1 MAKNKETEKNTEKP
15 VEKTRTPAK
24 TQNSSKEVEK
34 KEKKTKLVPAKKLP
48 GFYRKKFSEKD
59 FEKKVLKKI
68 YIETDKKLVESQ
80 FKKGTDKKGREILSF
95 DRNSKIEKTEFLR
108 CKKIALD
115 VKNQKFGIKLV
126 TLLAVVCLIAAI
138 GITVTLFKNVV
149 VKKGLT
155 SAMQG
160 IFGAKTDIQ
169 KVDLQ
174 IFGASLEIDG
184 LAQANADSPMKN
196 IFEIDKI
203 NVAFNLTDLLRG
215 KFHAQ
220 NIEVSGVAIGTERSK
235 SGELSIKP
243 KNKKQKEVVSDTS
256 KESNSIMTAAADQ
269 LKKMFESYNPET
281 MLSNIQNE
289 LTSPAVANSISADVK
304 SKVEK
309 WKNVPSEYQ
318 TSIKKLS
325 SSVDSLT
332 KTNWGNITNAATLK
346 KALSDIETAMTE
358 TNSLKTKMAATSKNI
373 KTDTNAVNEYSKQLQ
388 NAIKADTK
396 LVDSK
401 IAEMKNLFSADGL
414 KNILT
419 EGVRGII
426 LEKAGKYY
434 PYIDK
439 ALTAAMSSKGNSSAS
454 ADDSEKTAEKTEK
467 KAKKAKKSAGH
478 ARSAGRMVYYKKD
491 TVPKLLIENVVASG
505 YEYKT
510 NELLFKGTATEI
522 SSDQNMRGKP
532 AKINADFKV
541 IGKPNKASVTIDARD
556 NSNAPLVVADYSGK
570 GYPISADAQV
580 FNLSSAGDIDAILLC
595 KADGS
600 FSVGGTL
607 NMNITE
613 IQGMD
618 FEPAKVSELYKKA
631 VSGIKNLSVGFNV
644 LYSKDGGMNVE
655 LTNIEKLTK
664 QLVTPVTQALTGE
677 LNSIASE
684 AQANVTKVL
693 SEKTGIATEQISA
706 FTDISGLL
714 NSQMN
719 SVNSL
724 QKQLE
729 EQKTKINKQL
739 TNAAKGAA
747 VDAIKKLF

>member
-1 MAKNKETEKNTEKP
+1 MTKKTETEKNT
-15 VEKTRTPAK
+15 VKTKTPAK
-24 TQNSSKEVEK
+24 LENSSKAAAK
-34 KEKKTKLVPAKKLP
+34 KEKKIKLVPAKKLP

-59 FEKKVLKKI
+59 FERKVLKKI
-68 YIETDKKLVESQ
+68 YIEADKKLVESQ

-95 DRNSKIEKTEFLR
+95 DRTAKIAKTEFLR

-126 TLLAVVCLIAAI
+126 PLLAVVCLIAAI
-138 GITVTLFKNVV
+138 GISVTLFKNVV

-155 SAMQG
+155 AAMQG

-220 NIEVSGVAIGTERSK
+220 NIEVSGVAIDTERTK
-235 SGELSIKP
+235 SGELARKP
-243 KNKKQKEVVSDTS
+243 KNKKQKEVVAKTD
-256 KESNSIMTAAADQ
+256 KESNSIMTSAADQ

-309 WKNVPSEYQ
+309 WKKVPNEYQ
-318 TSIKKLS
+318 TSITKLS
-325 SSVDSLT
+325 SSVDSLI

-346 KALSDIETAMTE
+346 KAISDIETAMKE
-358 TNSLKTKMAATSKNI
+358 TNSLKTKMAATSKDI
-373 KTDTNAVNEYSKQLQ
+373 KTDTNAVNDYSKQLQ
-388 NAIKADTK
+388 NAIKADSK

-419 EGVRGII
+419 EGIRGII

-439 ALTAAMSSKGNSSAS
+439 ALTAAMSSKENSGAS
-454 ADDSEKTAEKTEK
+454 AEDSKKTAEKTEK
-467 KAKKAKKSAGH
+467 KVKKSKNSAGH

-505 YEYKT
+505 YEYKS

-541 IGKPNKASVTIDARD
+541 MGKPNKASVTIDARD
-556 NSNAPLVVADYSGK
+556 NSKAPLVVADYSGK

-580 FNLSSAGDIDAILLC
+580 FNLSSAVDIDAILTC

-607 NMNITE
+607 NMKINE
-613 IQGMD
+613 IHGMD

-631 VSGIKNLSVGFNV
+631 ISGIKNLSVGFNV
-644 LYSKDGGMNVE
+644 LYNKNSGLDVE

-714 NSQMN
+714 NKQMN
-719 SVNSL
+719 SVNNL

-729 EQKTKINKQL
+729 EQKSKINKQL
-739 TNAAKGAA
+739 SNAAKGAA
-747 VDAIKKLF
+747 VDALKKLF

>member
-1 MAKNKETEKNTEKP
+1 MEKKTESEKT
-15 VEKTRTPAK
+15 VEKKAEKAKTPAK
-24 TQNSSKEVEK
+24 VEKSSKTVEK
-34 KEKKTKLVPAKKLP
+34 KEKNIKLVPAKKLP
-48 GFYRKKFSEKD
+48 GFYKKKFSEKD
-59 FEKKVLKKI
+59 FQKKVLKKI
-68 YIETDKKLVESQ
+68 YIEADKKLVESQ
-80 FKKGTDKKGREILSF
+80 FKKGTDKKGREILFF
-95 DRNSKIEKTEFLR
+95 DRNAKIAKAEFLR

-126 TLLAVVCLIAAI
+126 PLLAVVCLIAAI
-138 GITVTLFKNVV
+138 GISVTLFKNIV

-174 IFGASLEIDG
+174 IFGASLEING

-215 KFHAQ
+215 KFHAK

-235 SGELSIKP
+235 SGELAIKP
-243 KNKKQKEVVSDTS
+243 KDKKQKEVVADTN

-281 MLSNIQNE
+281 MLSNIQDE
-289 LTSPAVANSISADVK
+289 LKSPAVANSISADVK

-309 WKNVPSEYQ
+309 WKNVPGEYE

-332 KTNWGNITNAATLK
+332 KTNWGNITNASTLK

-373 KTDTNAVNEYSKQLQ
+373 KTDTNAVNDYSKQLQ
-388 NAIKADTK
+388 NAIKADTS

-414 KNILT
+414 KNILM

-426 LEKAGKYY
+426 LENAGKYY

-439 ALTAAMSSKGNSSAS
+439 ALTAAMNSKGSSTAS
-454 ADDSEKTAEKTEK
+454 SDDSKKSAEKTEK
-467 KAKKAKKSAGH
+467 KAKKSTGH

-532 AKINADFKV
+532 TKINADFKV

-556 NSNAPLVVADYSGK
+556 NSNAPLVVANYSGK

-580 FNLSSAGDIDAILLC
+580 FNLSSASDIDALLLC
-595 KADGS
+595 KSDGS

-644 LYSKDGGMNVE
+644 LFGKDDGMNVE

-684 AQANVTKVL
+684 AKSNVTKVL
-693 SEKTGIATEQISA
+693 SEKTGIASEQISA

-714 NSQMN
+714 NNQMN
-719 SVNSL
+719 SVNNI

-729 EQKTKINKQL
+729 EQKSKINKQL
-739 TNAAKGAA
+739 SNAAKGAA
-747 VDAIKKLF
+747 VDALKKLF

>member
-1 MAKNKETEKNTEKP
+1 MAKKIETEKNIEKKA
-15 VEKTRTPAK
+15 EKSKVPAK
-24 TQNSSKEVEK
+24 TEKSSKTMAK
-34 KEKKTKLVPAKKLP
+34 KEKKIKLVPAKKLP

-68 YIETDKKLVESQ
+68 YIDADKKLVQSQ
-80 FKKGTDKKGREILSF
+80 FKKGTDKKGREILFF
-95 DRNSKIEKTEFLR
+95 DRTAKIAKADFFR
-108 CKKIALD
+108 CKKIAID
-115 VKNQKFGIKLV
+115 VKNQKFGIKFV
-126 TLLAVVCLIAAI
+126 PLLAVVCLIAGI

-149 VKKGLT
+149 IKKGLT
-155 SAMQG
+155 AAMEE

-184 LAQANADSPMKN
+184 LAQANAESPMKN

-203 NVAFNLTDLLRG
+203 DVAFNLTDLLRG
-215 KFHAQ
+215 TFHAQ
-220 NIEVSGVAIGTERSK
+220 NIEVSGVAIDTERKK
-235 SGELSIKP
+235 SGELIRKA
-243 KNKKQKEVVSDTS
+243 KTKKQKEVSADTK
-256 KESNSIMTAAADQ
+256 KESDSIMMAAADQ

-289 LTSPAVANSISADVK
+289 LKSPAVANSISADVK
-304 SKVEK
+304 TKVEK
-309 WKNVPSEYQ
+309 WKNVPNEYQ
-318 TSIKKLS
+318 TSITKLS
-325 SSVDSLT
+325 TSVDSLV
-332 KTNWGNITNAATLK
+332 KTNWGNITNATTLK
-346 KALSDIETAMTE
+346 KAISDIETAMSE
-358 TNSLKTKMAATSKNI
+358 TNSLKNKMAATSKDI
-373 KTDTNAVNEYSKQLQ
+373 KADTNSVNDYSKQLQ
-388 NAIKADTK
+388 NAIKADSK
-396 LVDSK
+396 LVDAK

-439 ALTAAMSSKGNSSAS
+439 ALTAAMNSKGNSNVA
-454 ADDSEKTAEKTEK
+454 ADSKKSAEKTEK
-467 KAKKAKKSAGH
+467 KAKKTKNSTGH

-505 YEYKT
+505 YEYKSD
-510 NELLFKGTATEI
+510 ELLFKGTATEI

-541 IGKPNKASVTIDARD
+541 MGKPNKASVTIDARD
-556 NSNAPLVVADYSGK
+556 NSNAPLILADYSGK

-580 FNLSSAGDIDAILLC
+580 FNLSSASDIDAVLTC
-595 KADGS
+595 KTDGS

-607 NMNITE
+607 NMKITE

-631 VSGIKNLSVGFNV
+631 ISGIKNLSVGFNV
-644 LYSKDGGMNVE
+644 LYNKNGGMNVE
-655 LTNIEKLTK
+655 LTNIDRLTK
-664 QLVTPVTQALTGE
+664 QLVTPVTQALTSE

-714 NSQMN
+714 NNQMN
-719 SVNSL
+719 SVNNL

-729 EQKTKINKQL
+729 DQKAKINKQL
-739 TNAAKGAA
+739 SNAAKGAA
-747 VDAIKKLF
+747 VDALKKLF